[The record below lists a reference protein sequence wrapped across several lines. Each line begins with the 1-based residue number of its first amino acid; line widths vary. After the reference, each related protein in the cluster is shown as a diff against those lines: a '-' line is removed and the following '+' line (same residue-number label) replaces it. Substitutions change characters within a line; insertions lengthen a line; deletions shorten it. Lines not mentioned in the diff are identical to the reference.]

1 MPLEPREKALRQ
13 RLKDEFPFYAEH
25 CLSIRTKEGRIAR
38 LKLNDAQRH
47 LHAALERQRTETG
60 RVRALVLKGRQQG
73 CSTYVEARFFWQVSH
88 RKGVSAYILT
98 HLEDATNHLF
108 GITKRFFAYCP
119 PPMRPSHKASNAKEL
134 IFDRLDSGFRVGTAG
149 GRGAG
154 RGETIQYFHGSEVAF
169 WPHAETH
176 VAGALQAVPD
186 APGTEVILESTS
198 AGRQGVFYEMCQA
211 ARRGEGEYRFIF
223 IPWFW
228 QREYRKNPPA
238 GFTPTSEEEA
248 YAADHGVELAQLAW
262 RRTKL
267 VELGGA
273 YRFRREYPATPEEAF
288 AADNPGA
295 LWSRALIEACRV
307 NAVPAMKR
315 IVVGIDPSG
324 GSGRRNAEVGLVVAG
339 LGADGIAY
347 VLEDA
352 SARLGP
358 AAWGNKAIALHRRH
372 RADRLVAERNFGGD
386 MVAHVLRTVD
396 AAAPIKLVTAS
407 RGKAARAEPIAALY
421 EQGKVRHLGAHIALE
436 DEMAGWDPLSDTAP
450 SPNRVD
456 ALVWALTE
464 LMLEAGDTGL
474 IDYYATLARRHRR
487 NSGETPAATDAERDT
502 RIESASE
509 GGE

>member
-1 MPLEPREKALRQ
+1 MPLDPRDKALRQ
-13 RLKDEFPFYAEH
+13 RLKDDFLFYAER
-25 CLSIRTKEGRIAR
+25 CLSIRTKEGRIER

-47 LHAALERQRTETG
+47 LHAALECQRDETG

-73 CSTYVEARFFWQVSH
+73 CSTYVEARYFWKVTH

-98 HLEDATNHLF
+98 HLEDATTHLF
-108 GITKRFFAYCP
+108 GITKRFYAYCP
-119 PPMRPSHKASNAKEL
+119 APLRPSRKSSNAKEL
-134 IFDRLDSGFRVGTAG
+134 IFDRLDSGYRVGTAG

-169 WPHAETH
+169 WPHAEAH

-198 AGRQGVFYEMCQA
+198 AGRQGLFFAMCEA
-211 ARRGEGEYRFIF
+211 ARRGEGEYQLVF

-228 QREYRKNPPA
+228 QREYRKSPRN
-238 GFTPTSEEEA
+238 GFKPTAEEEA
-248 YAADHGVELAQLAW
+248 YATTHGLDLEQLAW
-262 RRTKL
+262 RRAKL

-295 LWSRALIEACRV
+295 LWTRALIDACRV
-307 NAVPAMKR
+307 NATPVMKR
-315 IVVGIDPSG
+315 IVVGVDPSG
-324 GSGRRNAEVGLVVAG
+324 GEGRRNAEVGLVAAG
-339 LGADGIAY
+339 IGEDGLAY

-358 AAWGNKAIALHRRH
+358 AAWGKKAVALYQRH
-372 RADRLVAERNFGGD
+372 QADRIVAERNFGGD

-396 AAAPIKLVTAS
+396 PSAPIKLVTAS

-436 DEMAGWDPLSDTAP
+436 DEMASWDPLADSGP

-464 LMLEAGDTGL
+464 LMLEAGNTGL
-474 IDYYATLARRHRR
+474 IDYYASLARMRKRAPGYGQSR
-487 NSGETPAATDAERDT
+487 PATKSDR
-502 RIESASE
+502 
-509 GGE
+509 